1 MTWRKALGVLAGLEI
16 LVLCLYWSTALAMGD
31 IWNRSDTYAH
41 GFVVPLISAWLA
53 WRLRGSL
60 VHIQP
65 RPMPWVGVLVLGS
78 AVLWLL
84 GELVAVNSATQFAL
98 VAMMVFLVWAVL
110 GWQVTRVLA
119 FPLGFLFFA
128 VPIGDFMMPMLME
141 WTADFTVVALR
152 ATGIPVY
159 REGQSFVIPTGSWSV
174 VEACSGIRYLIASVT
189 VGSLFAY
196 LSYRSTARRLAFV
209 AVSIL
214 VPLVANWMRAYII
227 VMLGHYSGNTIATGV
242 DHLIYGWLFFGV
254 VIFIMFL
261 VGARW
266 AEPSGSLEASG
277 GGTPGAIFHPSG
289 VRSLVVTACLLVVI
303 IVLPH
308 GVSWGIQRS
317 QNHVVPVISPIQPQ
331 SPWASSSALTD
342 WRPAFDNPAATFQG
356 HYVST
361 EGESVGLY
369 LGYYRNQ
376 NYQSKLVSSSNV
388 LVQTT
393 NKAWARVNEV
403 PATLSLG
410 GQVVDVR
417 AAELRRL
424 DLELT
429 NTDARLLVWQVYW
442 VNGQLTVS
450 DAKAK
455 VLGALSRVTG
465 KGDDGA
471 VVILYTPWETNAA
484 QVLQR
489 FVDAH
494 GDAILHRLRLTQEAA
509 KPAD

>member
-1 MTWRKALGVLAGLEI
+1 MTWRKALWVLGGLEI
-16 LVLCLYWSTALAMGD
+16 LLLCLYWSTAVAMGE

-41 GFVVPLISAWLA
+41 GFVVPLISVWLA
-53 WRLRGSL
+53 WRLRDSL
-60 VHIQP
+60 LPIQP
-65 RPMPWVGVLVLGS
+65 RPLPWASVLVFGF
-78 AVLWLL
+78 ACLWLL

-98 VAMMVFLVWAVL
+98 VAMMVLLVLAVL
-110 GWQVTRVLA
+110 GWQVTRVLL

-159 REGQSFVIPTGSWSV
+159 REGQNFVIPSGSWSV

-196 LSYRSTARRLAFV
+196 LSYRSAARRLAFV

-214 VPLVANWMRAYII
+214 VPLVANWLRAYII

-266 AEPSGSLEASG
+266 AETSGDVVANE
-277 GGTPGAIFHPSG
+277 GAAHRTKFPPSG
-289 VRSLVVTACLLVVI
+289 VRYLGVTGLFLVLV
-303 IVLPH
+303 IVMPR
-308 GVSWGIQRS
+308 GVLWGIQRHQS
-317 QNHVVPVISPIQPQ
+317 QVVPMVSSVLPQ
-331 SPWASSSALTD
+331 SEWGSGTSLTD

-356 HYVST
+356 SYVSDQ
-361 EGESVGLY
+361 GEQVGLY

-376 NYQSKLVSSSNV
+376 NYQSKLISSSNV

-393 NKAWARVNEV
+393 NKSWTRVSEV
-403 PATLSLG
+403 PRTLSIG
-410 GQVVDVR
+410 GQEVGVR
-417 AAELRRL
+417 SAELRRL
-424 DLELT
+424 DRDLT
-429 NTDARLLVWQVYW
+429 SSDARLVVWQLYW
-442 VNGQLTVS
+442 VNDQLTVS

-455 VLGALSRVTG
+455 VLGALGLLTG
-465 KGDDGA
+465 QGDDGA
-471 VVILYTPWETNAA
+471 VIMIYTPWKSNAE
-484 QVLQR
+484 QVLQK
-489 FVDAH
+489 FIDAH
-494 GDAILHRLRLTQEAA
+494 GDAILARLRLTRGQLQ
-509 KPAD
+509 PTD